1 MHISFHRNYVCL
13 LEGQAKLAIPFLSG
27 KPLVSYHLPSCEV
40 RSTSVCNTP
49 VLNIRNATAGDDVV
63 SIFQHLSKVVPCRAR
78 DKIQRIQNYETCF
91 FSRSFNPFEILDRN
105 MTGTKHTQM
114 CVYIYINI
122 GKHFQI

>member
-78 DKIQRIQNYETCF
+78 DKIQRIQNYETF
-91 FSRSFNPFEILDRN
+91 FFTQLQSVRNFGPEHDRN
-105 MTGTKHTQM
+105 QTHTDV
-114 CVYIYINI
+114 CVYLY
-122 GKHFQI
+122 KYR